1 MKRKKILIKRNDF
14 EDFQLLPT
22 LWKNNISCI
31 FSLTYLTKAIVYSS
45 NPSLQATSM
54 HISNCIF
61 TVAWHSYQ
69 IVWWK
74 WVTNTTKW
82 IVIFRWKWWY
92 RQRCWHYVSF
102 FFVAVLF
109 YLLFFLQRILML
121 FSFQMAPTRFKFCF
135 FPWLL
140 WQKKIKSKITATK

>member
-1 MKRKKILIKRNDF
+1 MICSKNEKKKILIKRNDF

-45 NPSLQATSM
+45 NPSLQATSV

-61 TVAWHSYQ
+61 AVAWHSYQ

-82 IVIFRWKWWY
+82 IVIFRWKRWY
-92 RQRCWHYVSF
+92 RQRCWHYCFF

-109 YLLFFLQRILML
+109 YLLFFYKGFWCYFLSKWHLHVSN
-121 FSFQMAPTRFKFCF
+121 FAF
-135 FPWLL
+135 FHDFYD
-140 WQKKIKSKITATK
+140 KKK